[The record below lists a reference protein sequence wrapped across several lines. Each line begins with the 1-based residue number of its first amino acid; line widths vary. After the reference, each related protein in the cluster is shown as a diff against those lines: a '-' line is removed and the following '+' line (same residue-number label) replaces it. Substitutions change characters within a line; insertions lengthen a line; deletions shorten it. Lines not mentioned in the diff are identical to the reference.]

1 MLEATHGKDS
11 KKSGP
16 GKSPVSPPLNL
27 PRALFI
33 ASSSTHTQPSTGII
47 DEAVHCCL
55 IRTAPDELPAF
66 VAEHNGLRDT
76 RWTPTGDTVT
86 ATLLQR
92 AAECKDA
99 LLVQLS

>member
-16 GKSPVSPPLNL
+16 GKSPCSVKSTSS
-27 PRALFI
+27 ALFI
-33 ASSSTHTQPSTGII
+33 SALLTRTQPSTDII

-92 AAECKDA
+92 AAECKEA